1 MIGEENVRYY
11 KRRATRHEIGGGQ
24 LNDEQYKQKEQ
35 LRLRVNSSFLP
46 ARLKSGHYLGVRGR
60 VVRDGKGREAHRGRE
75 VKTSSGATPER
86 DLVGYF

>member
-1 MIGEENVRYY
+1 MSNTIRF
-11 KRRATRHEIGGGQ
+11 
-24 LNDEQYKQKEQ
+24 
-35 LRLRVNSSFLP
+35 RVNSSFLP